1 MPHPLPATAPQSLS
15 TSGWDS
21 GVLRGASAGSWGLL
35 VAPVPAVLQRK
46 EFLWFLSNSKPQER
60 ASSSLGGNVQC
71 KTRFSIMNSRCLL
84 LLQWQATKPGPLPV
98 AEGPS
103 YRTHGE
109 GRGRTQLGEVEDIPS
124 AWATSVPAAPRRLRW
139 KHFQKLQRRGRGDL
153 WEGAGELPALRS
165 LLLPGAS
172 QTGLRECPTL
182 PGRSFSWTRTAEEWP
197 RRRGQDRPKSSAA
210 TAAGR
215 GDPGRGGR
223 EATQRPVPRD
233 SGGLGCPLPL
243 QPDEMAEHVAIMPRH
258 SGSPARPALISGPRT
273 PLLSPCAPRKGNKTQ
288 HVSAAPAHKAP
299 GLGLS
304 GGQSGPSISAS
315 GPLCP
320 SPPCH
325 TFCSRIQ

>member
-1 MPHPLPATAPQSLS
+1 MRWRTYRAPGLPLSQLLQE
-15 TSGWDS
+15 G
-21 GVLRGASAGSWGLL
+21 SAGNIFRS
-35 VAPVPAVLQRK
+35 
-46 EFLWFLSNSKPQER
+46 SR
-60 ASSSLGGNVQC
+60 A
-71 KTRFSIMNSRCLL
+71 
-84 LLQWQATKPGPLPV
+84 
-98 AEGPS
+98 
-103 YRTHGE
+103 
-109 GRGRTQLGEVEDIPS
+109 
-124 AWATSVPAAPRRLRW
+124 
-139 KHFQKLQRRGRGDL
+139 
-153 WEGAGELPALRS
+153 GAGETCGTVWESSQPLRS
-165 LLLPGAS
+165 PLQPGAS
-172 QTGLRECPTL
+172 QTGLRGCATH
-182 PGRSFSWTRTAEEWP
+182 PGRSFSGTRMAEEWP
-197 RRRGQDRPKSSAA
+197 QRRGQDRPKSSAA

-223 EATQRPVPRD
+223 EATQRPVPRG
-233 SGGLGCPLPL
+233 SGCLGCPLPL
-243 QPDEMAEHVAIMPRH
+243 QPDGMAEHVAIMPRH